1 MLTLTPAAAEILFI
15 LWVQVKQIR
24 DGIADIPDGVHGP
37 RKPTRVCT
45 LMHAFRPMM
54 CTCRVY
60 LHCVFALNVPFCFQS
75 TMSQPKEVSPQIYGY
90 AQADLKLAKA
100 TLQALAYAC
109 PVQGLPS

>member
-45 LMHAFRPMM
+45 LMHAFRHQANDVHMPGVLALRVCFECSILLSVHHEPAKRGFTSNLWL
-54 CTCRVY
+54 CT
-60 LHCVFALNVPFCFQS
+60 S
-75 TMSQPKEVSPQIYGY
+75 
-90 AQADLKLAKA
+90 
-100 TLQALAYAC
+100 
-109 PVQGLPS
+109 